1 MRGRNRWILITMALV
16 CVVALGTAMLT
27 GGDGTRPIAAG
38 RKMPQSL
45 RQLCLI
51 YQEENVTRLSQ
62 LLPKAGELVAAA
74 TDDTEQAERRM
85 MLGQILGVEAD
96 DGVTEVNANKA
107 EFVKGKT
114 RPIDRLVDPLIQ
126 KRWRNPSFDVV
137 RGAITASSDPRALAS
152 PYLKVRRSWQ
162 QDGRWKA
169 FCEFA
174 AHKAIEIAADPR
186 VEYLSLLPTPE
197 LENDLGSASTGATRL
212 RVGSGGNWDRTKGY
226 TGQGVIVGDVDSGVD
241 WSHGDFL
248 NADGTSRILYI
259 WDTEDTSNIDNPEAL
274 LGMTGFDYG
283 RVWTKEQIDNGECTV
298 VDNNSSSVAC
308 HGTHTLGTAAGNG
321 GATGNYTGMAPN
333 AGIICV
339 KGLDAWGDEFVFEM
353 ARRLGRP
360 AACNNSWGLSWN
372 TYGPRSGYVYLFPG
386 DGSDDYSQYFDY
398 LRGTYPESAIVV
410 KSAGN
415 NGMWPS
421 FTDYYPG
428 GYPNAYYGSRHFGG
442 TTTQSTPI
450 THVYHRI
457 SHEAGWGKYIEF
469 SDMMIRSDVPVSVR
483 VVLANG
489 TVCVMNTGGS
499 GTIPGAN
506 TISTQT
512 YYNLNQGQD
521 PYNGEWMGY
530 MRFDVQSLTQAR
542 HFAEGDWTIQVTPLN
557 AGDTVNYDVWL
568 YSQRGWL
575 VSAGSYR
582 NYLDCCFTTNSSH
595 DEYQL
600 DWAASPD
607 VLTIG
612 AWTTRDEWAAADG
625 GVYHYYQ
632 SPDVGRITYFS
643 SPGPTRDGRMKPDL
657 AAPGAVIIS
666 TLAQNY
672 NPGLSSTDPDLR
684 HQVMSGTSMAA
695 PHVTGASALLLQKMP
710 GANLSQVRRLLQ
722 GWARNDTY
730 TREFGPDA
738 FGAGKL
744 FILPLNEPPVA
755 VVSVDKPELV
765 IENQEKATF
774 DGSTS
779 YDQED
784 FKLSYTWSLVSQPS
798 GASATLSPAGK
809 TAVLN
814 PDPATPGTYQVGLVV
829 NDGIYSSE
837 MAVASVVVRSF
848 AVQPPA
854 NAALQ
859 RLENDF
865 IFYKEYV
872 NKLTWAAN
880 PENKVALSAY
890 KVYRKAKGAADSA
903 YALLATLAPTT
914 TLYEDKGLAA
924 AALYT
929 YRITA
934 LDANG
939 HESDPVVVS
948 N

>member
-1 MRGRNRWILITMALV
+1 MRGRNRFILITMALA
-16 CVVALGTAMLT
+16 CVVALGAVMLT
-27 GGDGTRPIAAG
+27 GGDGARPIAAG

-74 TDDTEQAERRM
+74 TDDPEKAERRM
-85 MLGQILGVEAD
+85 MLGQILGVAGD
-96 DGVTEVNANKA
+96 DGVSEVPAGKA
-107 EFVKGKT
+107 EFVKSKA
-114 RPIDRLVDPLIQ
+114 RPIDRLIDPLIQ
-126 KRWRNPSFDVV
+126 KRWQSPSFDVV
-137 RGAITASSDPRALAS
+137 RGTITASSDPRALAS

-174 AHKAIEIAADPR
+174 AYKAIEIAAEPQ
-186 VEYLSLLPTPE
+186 VEYLSLLPAPE

-212 RVGSGGNWDRTKGY
+212 RVGSGGDWDRTKGY

-248 NADGTSRILYI
+248 NPDGTSRILYL
-259 WDTEDTSNIDNPEAL
+259 WDAEDASDIDNPEAL
-274 LGMTGFDYG
+274 LGMTGFNYG

-298 VDNNSSSVAC
+298 LDDVADYC

-339 KGLDAWGDEFVFEM
+339 KGLDPSGDEFVFEM

-360 AACNNSWGLSWN
+360 AACNNSWGISWATN
-372 TYGPRSGYVYLFPG
+372 GPRSGLVYLFPG
-386 DGSDDYSQYFDY
+386 DGSDDYSQYFNY
-398 LRGTYPESAIVV
+398 LRGAYPESAVIV

-428 GYPNAYYGSRHFGG
+428 GYPTAYYGSRHFGG
-442 TTTQSTPI
+442 TTTQATPI
-450 THVYHRI
+450 SHVYHRI
-457 SHEAGWGKYIEF
+457 THNYGYGKYREY

-483 VVLANG
+483 VVLVGG
-489 TVCVMNTGGS
+489 TVCTMNTGGS
-499 GTIPGAN
+499 GAIPGASAVG
-506 TISTQT
+506 TST

-521 PYNGEWMGY
+521 VYNGEYMGY
-530 MRFDVQSLTQAR
+530 MRFDTQSTNQTR
-542 HFAEGDWTIQVTPLN
+542 HWANGDWTIEVTPLN
-557 AGDTVNYDVWL
+557 AGDTAHYDVWL
-568 YSQRGWL
+568 YSEMGWL
-575 VSAGSYR
+575 LSPSSYTR
-582 NYLDCCFTTNSSH
+582 WYDSCFTTNSSH

-612 AWTTRDEWAAADG
+612 AWTTRNQWEAADG
-625 GVYHYYQ
+625 YVYHYYQ
-632 SPDVGRITYFS
+632 SPDLNRITYFS

-666 TLAQNY
+666 TLAHNY
-672 NPGLSSTDPDLR
+672 DPGASSTDPDLR

-695 PHVTGASALLLQKMP
+695 PHVTGASALVLQKLP
-710 GANLSQVRRLLQ
+710 GANLNQVRRLLQ
-722 GWARNDTY
+722 GWARNDAY
-730 TREFGPDA
+730 TREFGANA

-765 IENQEKATF
+765 LENKEKATF
-774 DGSTS
+774 DGSHS
-779 YDQED
+779 YDRED
-784 FKLSYTWSLVSQPS
+784 FKLTYTWSLVSKPS
-798 GASATLSPAGK
+798 GASATLSPSGK

-814 PDPATPGTYQVGLVV
+814 PDPAAEGTYQVGLVV
-829 NDGIYSSE
+829 YDGIYSSE
-837 MAVASVVVRSF
+837 MAVTSVVVRSF

-872 NKLTWAAN
+872 NKLTWTAN

-924 AALYT
+924 SALYT

-934 LDANG
+934 LDSKGN
-939 HESDPVVVS
+939 ESDPVVVS